1 MTCDSKLICTYT
13 YLVFSSCTLYRQIY
27 WRLLLPMRNFHFD
40 STHSNYREQLFRQLQ
55 SAPVEKS
62 GGRKE
67 KETSSS
73 YVCEVAMLGRQLS
86 QISSYA
92 TPVTTLW
99 WQLCLDCNY
108 SSANPFA
115 RVAAMLKQQ
124 FHHASR
130 YAIHMGIIQAV
141 AAANETLS
149 SALRSKENLR
159 TNVCTD
165 TLTSQLLELATN
177 NVCPENC
184 ALFATL

>member
-1 MTCDSKLICTYT
+1 
-13 YLVFSSCTLYRQIY
+13 
-27 WRLLLPMRNFHFD
+27 MRNFHFD

-73 YVCEVAMLGRQLS
+73 YVCEVAMLGLQLS

-99 WQLCLDCNY
+99 QRLCQDSNY
-108 SSANPFA
+108 PNENPFA
-115 RVAAMLKQQ
+115 RVAAMMRQQ
-124 FHHASR
+124 CHHASR
-130 YAIHMGIIQAV
+130 YTIHMGIIQAV

-149 SALRSKENLR
+149 SGPTKLRASAHQCMHRQTDCTTPRASSK
-159 TNVCTD
+159 
-165 TLTSQLLELATN
+165 
-177 NVCPENC
+177 
-184 ALFATL
+184 